1 MYDKTHDSSELS
13 GGEIIMA
20 DIGKKFVGGAIALVI
35 GVSLIPTLAEFVGT
49 AQNATG
55 VSATQETVI
64 GLVLTIFVLG
74 MAYAAYQHL
83 V

>member
-1 MYDKTHDSSELS
+1 
-13 GGEIIMA
+13 MA
-20 DIGKKFVGGAIALVI
+20 DMAKKFVGGAIALVI
-35 GVSLIPTLAEFVGT
+35 GVALIPTLADFVND

-74 MAYAAYQHL
+74 MAYAAYQSL
-83 V
+83 VQ

>member
-1 MYDKTHDSSELS
+1 
-13 GGEIIMA
+13 MA
-20 DIGKKFVGGAIALVI
+20 DMAGKFVGGAIALVI
-35 GVSLIPTLAEFVGT
+35 GVSLIPTLAEFVND

-55 VSATQETVI
+55 ISATQETVI

-74 MAYAAYQHL
+74 MAYAAYKEL

>member
-1 MYDKTHDSSELS
+1 
-13 GGEIIMA
+13 MA
-20 DIGKKFVGGAIALVI
+20 DMARKFVGGAIALVI
-35 GVSLIPTLAEFVGT
+35 GVALIPTLASFVND

-55 VSATQETVI
+55 VSGTQETVI

-74 MAYAAYQHL
+74 MAYAAYEYM